1 MAIGRFNILAWHSC
15 FHFANSR
22 PFRFLLHLQ
31 TAQLHMAILAKIRSN
46 MFNQELNL
54 FSLLKF
60 LFLDWSDWS
69 RTTVGQFLWNSEIVV
84 CIKRFRISLNKPT
97 SYKLLL
103 PRLPQDL
110 LAGCRPLHVQDWVDF
125 TLGLSLASLGEGA
138 VEDGLTS
145 AILGVILGIVGGIF
159 FLTSSLPDGDLLLWT
174 LSAGNL
180 VISNCWKHCFENGM
194 SPIKWQWLWRF
205 SNQTQN

>member
-1 MAIGRFNILAWHSC
+1 MAIGRFRISYRAWYSC
-15 FHFANSR
+15 FHVCN
-22 PFRFLLHLQ
+22 PKPTLLATVGLSL
-31 TAQLHMAILAKIRSN
+31 TADLPMAIFDEIRSN
-46 MFNQELNL
+46 MFNLLLNL
-54 FSLLKF
+54 LSLLKF

-103 PRLPQDL
+103 PRLPHDL
-110 LAGCRPLHVQDWVDF
+110 LAGCRPLHVHDWVDF
-125 TLGLSLASLGEGA
+125 ALGEPLASLGEGV

-145 AILGVILGIVGGIF
+145 AILGIVGGIF